1 MRVVMLRRFLPSQAP
16 FRSRFGAHH
25 QSRHVP
31 GFVSPTRAGE
41 KESQFE
47 IDREK
52 AREAL
57 KKLDEELQ
65 AMSQKQIA
73 PKKRVSASQLDPYVD
88 RDRMTGRVTEEM
100 PEISGSYLTYTAAVL
115 LLFTFL
121 YNLVF
126 VFYIKPAVD
135 GTEEAQSTE
144 SRVPLVLPL
153 QAAPPLADQ
162 N

>member
-1 MRVVMLRRFLPSQAP
+1 MLRRFLPSQLLP
-16 FRSRFGAHH
+16 LSYFDAHH
-25 QSRHVP
+25 HNSHHAP
-31 GFVSPTRAGE
+31 GLISPTRAGE

-47 IDREK
+47 VDREK

-57 KKLDEELQ
+57 QKLDEQLQ
-65 AMSQKQIA
+65 AMSQKQST
-73 PKKRVSASQLDPYVD
+73 PKKRVSPYPLESYVD
-88 RDRMTGRVTEEM
+88 RDRITGRVTEEM

-115 LLFTFL
+115 LLFTFF

-126 VFYIKPAVD
+126 VYYIKPAID
-135 GTEEAQSTE
+135 GPEEESQSTE
-144 SRVPLVLPL
+144 SREPLNLAM